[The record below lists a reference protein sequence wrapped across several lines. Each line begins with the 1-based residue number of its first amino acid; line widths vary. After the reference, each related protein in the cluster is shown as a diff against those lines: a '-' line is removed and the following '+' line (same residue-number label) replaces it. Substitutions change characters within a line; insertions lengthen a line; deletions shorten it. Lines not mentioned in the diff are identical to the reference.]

1 MKTCNIEA
9 KYSSNYAGV
18 FSYKSSSRTKHNWH
32 CIIELLINAEF
43 RLMLLI
49 SVYFI
54 LYYHLF
60 FRKEIYFFES
70 LYFSE
75 SDIRMPLYV
84 FWLRKRPSIT
94 YVRNCTYK
102 SLGKGWLFCAE
113 VKNLLSKLI
122 FTHFVS
128 CWSHSDK
135 ITEN

>member
-1 MKTCNIEA
+1 MKTCNIKA

-32 CIIELLINAEF
+32 CIIELLINAEY

-70 LYFSE
+70 LYFSD

>member
-1 MKTCNIEA
+1 MQACNIKA
-9 KYSSNYAGV
+9 KYSSNYAGD
-18 FSYKSSSRTKHNWH
+18 FPCKSSPRTKHNWH
-32 CIIELLINAEF
+32 CIIELLINAEY

-75 SDIRMPLYV
+75 SDIRMPLYF
-84 FWLRKRPSIT
+84 FWLRKGPSIT
-94 YVRNCTYK
+94 YVRNCTHK

-113 VKNLLSKLI
+113 LENLLSKII

-128 CWSHSDK
+128 C
-135 ITEN
+135 

>member
-1 MKTCNIEA
+1 MKSCNIKA

-70 LYFSE
+70 LYFSD

-102 SLGKGWLFCAE
+102 SLGKGWLFCAK